1 MTSQGNKY
9 VVPISHYHNKLMQD
23 IDDAEWMSDFERA
36 DRMAEEEVHLL
47 VEEDALHEITFS
59 GDIVLNSF
67 LIIDTDG

>member
-36 DRMAEEEVHLL
+36 DRMAEEEKQIRQDI
-47 VEEDALHEITFS
+47 EN
-59 GDIVLNSF
+59 GDLWYPLF
-67 LIIDTDG
+67 WCW

>member
-36 DRMAEEEVHLL
+36 DRMAEEEKQIRQDI
-47 VEEDALHEITFS
+47 EN
-59 GDIVLNSF
+59 GDLWYRLF
-67 LIIDTDG
+67 